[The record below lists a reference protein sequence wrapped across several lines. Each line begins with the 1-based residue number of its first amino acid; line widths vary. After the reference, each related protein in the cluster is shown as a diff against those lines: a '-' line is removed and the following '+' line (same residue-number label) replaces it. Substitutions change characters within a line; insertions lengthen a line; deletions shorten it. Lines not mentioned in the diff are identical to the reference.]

1 MILKLRDLELLGD
14 KVEIVPASVA
24 EEAGVE
30 RESDASRRC
39 RRFLQRIFI
48 YCPQSILIFFLG
60 NAFSSFFSDGLKT
73 NYGHNLHQLIGSQSG
88 MVAGTDGKEDET
100 GANNDEESS
109 NLNSKRSLNSK
120 SEFKV
125 NLNSKKMLNRS
136 LAKSEL

>member
-48 YCPQSILIFFLG
+48 HCQQSILSFSFLHHVTPDPC
-60 NAFSSFFSDGLKT
+60 DGFHQT
-73 NYGHNLHQLIGSQSG
+73 IEHNLHQLIGSQSG

-109 NLNSKRSLNSK
+109 DLNSKRSLNSK
-120 SEFKV
+120 SELDV
-125 NLNSKKMLNRS
+125 VQLCETLMIRLSH
-136 LAKSEL
+136 